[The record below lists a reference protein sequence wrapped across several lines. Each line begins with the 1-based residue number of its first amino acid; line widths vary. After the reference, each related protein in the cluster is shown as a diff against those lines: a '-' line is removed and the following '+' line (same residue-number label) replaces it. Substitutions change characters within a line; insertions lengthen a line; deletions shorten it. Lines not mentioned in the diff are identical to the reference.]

1 MNGKLKDSNVDFLFK
16 AVLALE
22 NIDECYDFFEDLCT
36 VTELKALSQRIVVA
50 KMLSDKQR
58 DSQQDRRKHR
68 HDKPRQPLAQLRLRR
83 IREDIRAHRRRR
95 GREERLI
102 MSEYSFFARFYDEL
116 TQNVDYE
123 RRAEHFS
130 ALLLSY
136 GIKSGTVLDLACGT
150 GTLTSLISA
159 RGYDMIGVDSSP
171 DMLSQAQN
179 RAFEEGQNILFL
191 CQQMQALDLFG
202 KIDAALCTLDSIN
215 HLTEPDD
222 VRETFRRLGTFIRPG
237 GMFIFDVN
245 TIYKHREI
253 LADNSFVYEYPDVFC
268 VWQNS
273 LDEETDTVDIM
284 LDFFEENEDG
294 TYERTSEDFSER
306 AYSLDELSK
315 WLGDAGFDIENI
327 YDGIT
332 NEPVREDSERA
343 VIAARRRK

>member
-1 MNGKLKDSNVDFLFK
+1 MP
-16 AVLALE
+16 
-22 NIDECYDFFEDLCT
+22 
-36 VTELKALSQRIVVA
+36 QRQR
-50 KMLSDKQR
+50 KKTDMSD
-58 DSQQDRRKHR
+58 
-68 HDKPRQPLAQLRLRR
+68 
-83 IREDIRAHRRRR
+83 
-95 GREERLI
+95 
-102 MSEYSFFARFYDEL
+102 YSFFARFYDGL

-136 GIKSGTVLDLACGT
+136 GVESGTVLDLACGT
-150 GTLTSLISA
+150 GTLTSLIAS
-159 RGYDMIGVDSSP
+159 RGYEMIGVDSSP
-171 DMLSQAQN
+171 DMLAQAQN

-191 CQQMQALDLFG
+191 CQQMQNLDLFG

-215 HLTEPDD
+215 HLTEPED

-245 TIYKHREI
+245 TVYKHREI
-253 LADNSFVYEYPDVFC
+253 LADNSFVYECPEVFC

-273 LDEETDTVDIM
+273 LDEETNTVDIM
-284 LDFFEENEDG
+284 LDFFEEREDG

-315 WLGDAGFDIENI
+315 WLDDAGFETENI
-327 YDGIT
+327 FDGMT

-343 VIAARRRK
+343 VIAARRRRFTAHPPLFRRLSAGC

>member
-1 MNGKLKDSNVDFLFK
+1 
-16 AVLALE
+16 
-22 NIDECYDFFEDLCT
+22 
-36 VTELKALSQRIVVA
+36 
-50 KMLSDKQR
+50 
-58 DSQQDRRKHR
+58 
-68 HDKPRQPLAQLRLRR
+68 
-83 IREDIRAHRRRR
+83 
-95 GREERLI
+95 

-191 CQQMQALDLFG
+191 CQQMQTLDLFG

-215 HLTEPDD
+215 HLTEPED

-253 LADNSFVYEYPDVFC
+253 LADNSFVYEYPDVFLLPTKLFC
-268 VWQNS
+268 
-273 LDEETDTVDIM
+273 TKFTV
-284 LDFFEENEDG
+284 LPE
-294 TYERTSEDFSER
+294 
-306 AYSLDELSK
+306 K
-315 WLGDAGFDIENI
+315 
-327 YDGIT
+327 
-332 NEPVREDSERA
+332 
-343 VIAARRRK
+343 RRRMPPLQVKPCGKR

>member
-1 MNGKLKDSNVDFLFK
+1 
-16 AVLALE
+16 
-22 NIDECYDFFEDLCT
+22 
-36 VTELKALSQRIVVA
+36 
-50 KMLSDKQR
+50 
-58 DSQQDRRKHR
+58 
-68 HDKPRQPLAQLRLRR
+68 
-83 IREDIRAHRRRR
+83 
-95 GREERLI
+95 

-191 CQQMQALDLFG
+191 CQQMQTLDLFG

-215 HLTEPDD
+215 HLTEPED

-253 LADNSFVYEYPDVFC
+253 LADN
-268 VWQNS
+268 
-273 LDEETDTVDIM
+273 
-284 LDFFEENEDG
+284 
-294 TYERTSEDFSER
+294 
-306 AYSLDELSK
+306 ELSK

-327 YDGIT
+327 YDGMT

>member
-1 MNGKLKDSNVDFLFK
+1 
-16 AVLALE
+16 
-22 NIDECYDFFEDLCT
+22 
-36 VTELKALSQRIVVA
+36 
-50 KMLSDKQR
+50 
-58 DSQQDRRKHR
+58 
-68 HDKPRQPLAQLRLRR
+68 
-83 IREDIRAHRRRR
+83 
-95 GREERLI
+95 

-284 LDFFEENEDG
+284 LDFSRKTRTGHTSARAKISASAHIVSTNFQNG
-294 TYERTSEDFSER
+294 SATRALTLKTYMTALQMNPSEKIPS
-306 AYSLDELSK
+306 
-315 WLGDAGFDIENI
+315 
-327 YDGIT
+327 
-332 NEPVREDSERA
+332 
-343 VIAARRRK
+343 AR

>member
-1 MNGKLKDSNVDFLFK
+1 
-16 AVLALE
+16 
-22 NIDECYDFFEDLCT
+22 
-36 VTELKALSQRIVVA
+36 
-50 KMLSDKQR
+50 
-58 DSQQDRRKHR
+58 
-68 HDKPRQPLAQLRLRR
+68 
-83 IREDIRAHRRRR
+83 
-95 GREERLI
+95 

-191 CQQMQALDLFG
+191 CQQMQTLDLFG

-237 GMFIFDVN
+237 GM
-245 TIYKHREI
+245 

-273 LDEETDTVDIM
+273 LDDETDTVDIM

-327 YDGIT
+327 YDGMT

-343 VIAARRRK
+343 VIAARHRK

>member
-1 MNGKLKDSNVDFLFK
+1 
-16 AVLALE
+16 
-22 NIDECYDFFEDLCT
+22 
-36 VTELKALSQRIVVA
+36 
-50 KMLSDKQR
+50 
-58 DSQQDRRKHR
+58 
-68 HDKPRQPLAQLRLRR
+68 
-83 IREDIRAHRRRR
+83 
-95 GREERLI
+95 

-215 HLTEPDD
+215 HLTKPED

-327 YDGIT
+327 YDGMT